1 MEVLLVRVLILA
13 VMFLSQFGAHFF
25 PWWIV
30 PGFTDKARL
39 LHRVLAYI
47 YGCVWILLG
56 MVLYGLVNPEAWPV
70 IGFLAEVMVVAGIG
84 ALASRGVRMV
94 GENQVLRRDV
104 QSWERAA
111 TGGQAERG

>member
-1 MEVLLVRVLILA
+1 MEVLLVRILILA
-13 VMFLSQFGAHFF
+13 VVFLSQFGAHFF
-25 PWWIV
+25 PWWVI
-30 PGFTDKARL
+30 PGFTDETKL

-56 MVLYGLVNPEAWPV
+56 MVFYGFVNPDAWRFIEFLGLV
-70 IGFLAEVMVVAGIG
+70 MVAAGMGTLIP
-84 ALASRGVRMV
+84 RGVRMV

-111 TGGQAERG
+111 TSGQAEQG